1 VCVRPLSLIKPN
13 SAPSQQV
20 SGPCSTVLAIPPG
33 SCDEDCLEPEPG
45 VRHMHGA
52 VGPSH
57 QPTKPLVRKKIK
69 HNGHVHNSEDE
80 DTSDGHIDTAL
91 EEACGAWYSEEDIA
105 AMLEPGGDYKE
116 ELLSWKA
123 VKTGYNNLNRI
134 SIERCQA

>member
-1 VCVRPLSLIKPN
+1 
-13 SAPSQQV
+13 
-20 SGPCSTVLAIPPG
+20 
-33 SCDEDCLEPEPG
+33 
-45 VRHMHGA
+45 MHGA

-69 HNGHVHNSEDE
+69 HNGPVHNSEDE